1 MPKTPDEV
9 LEKRMELDASLENW
23 SKAIENMLEKE
34 ATKKVEVQNSAMA
47 EINFWRNKSATLSAF
62 HQKFNLP

>member
-1 MPKTPDEV
+1 
-9 LEKRMELDASLENW
+9 
-23 SKAIENMLEKE
+23 MLEKE
-34 ATKKVEVQNSAMA
+34 ATKKVEVKNSALA